1 MAVSAN
7 TLFHFTDRKENLKGI
22 LKNYFFPKYSLE
34 DLSNVIPDSKI
45 SAANIP
51 MVCFC
56 DLLFSQIKYHIDF
69 YGDYG
74 IGLQKKEWGL
84 AKGISPIVYV
94 PKESKS
100 ALLIQSIEIQLKTL
114 LKKKDSKEEIQKQ
127 ITDFFKYI
135 KVYEGIAQ
143 NKISK
148 KMEYRAFYDEREWRY
163 APMKFRVLEEK
174 EATENILKK
183 ENKKMQEDEK
193 LIFNAKNIKYIIV
206 REEDEIPEFV
216 DFIEEDLKDKFKMPE
231 RKLLVSKLISVQQIR
246 DDM

>member
-1 MAVSAN
+1 MAVSAK
-7 TLFHFTDRKENLKGI
+7 TLFHFTDKKENLKGI

-34 DLSNVIPDSKI
+34 DLSNVIPGSKI
-45 SAANIP
+45 SVAHIP

-69 YGDYG
+69 YGNYG

-94 PKESKS
+94 PKDSIS
-100 ALLIQSIEIQLKTL
+100 ALLIQSIGIQLKTL
-114 LKKKDSKEEIQKQ
+114 LKEKEGKEEIQKQ
-127 ITDFFKYI
+127 IPDFFKYI
-135 KVYEGIAQ
+135 KVFDGIAL

-148 KMEYRAFYDEREWRY
+148 KMESRTFYDEREWRY
-163 APMKFRVLEEK
+163 APMNFRVLEEK
-174 EATENILKK
+174 EATERVLEN
-183 ENKKMQEDEK
+183 ENKKMQEVEK
-193 LIFNAKNIKYIIV
+193 LIFDAKNIKYIIV
-206 REEDEIPEFV
+206 SEEDEIPEFV
-216 DFIEEDLKDKFKMPE
+216 DFIEGDLKSQFKAPD

>member
-1 MAVSAN
+1 
-7 TLFHFTDRKENLKGI
+7 
-22 LKNYFFPKYSLE
+22 
-34 DLSNVIPDSKI
+34 
-45 SAANIP
+45 
-51 MVCFC
+51 
-56 DLLFSQIKYHIDF
+56 
-69 YGDYG
+69 
-74 IGLQKKEWGL
+74 
-84 AKGISPIVYV
+84 
-94 PKESKS
+94 
-100 ALLIQSIEIQLKTL
+100 
-114 LKKKDSKEEIQKQ
+114 
-127 ITDFFKYI
+127 
-135 KVYEGIAQ
+135 
-143 NKISK
+143 
-148 KMEYRAFYDEREWRY
+148 MEYRAFYDEREWRY